1 MSERPITIAI
11 LAGESSGD
19 RQGAAL
25 LEALRKLAAPRRVEA
40 WGGGGKL
47 MAAAGVD
54 LHFNSEP
61 WSSIG
66 FAATLLSI
74 PYLLTVRAR
83 LKRELKANPPD
94 ALVLI
99 DAGGFNVEVGRWIKQ
114 RGVCPVFYYFP
125 PGSWRKPASSSAAS
139 RNAAHPSVASRDAA
153 RSPAPPRK
161 PNKLA
166 AASDRIVTP
175 FPWSADYLND
185 GGADARFVGHPLL
198 DVVKPHMA
206 DGEFYDRFGLDP
218 MRPIVALL
226 PGSRMTELRHI
237 LPTMIGAAG
246 EISRRIPGVQ
256 FVLALAPSA
265 PRDYVENVIRREQR
279 QGGRAA
285 RLQLFIHQAG
295 DKLAQIAHST
305 LPAPAAQLATTEGL
319 TLPAPPD
326 EGSPSP
332 RERPIPRQ
340 APLVICEDLTY
351 DVMSRSDLVITKSGT
366 STLEAAILHKP
377 MIIVYKVSSLM
388 AIEYRLRAPSLKIT
402 HIGMPNIMADEA
414 LFPELLQDAATPEAI
429 SELAVGILLQPE
441 RMMSLKNR
449 VTELVH
455 RVLGEP
461 GGVGRS
467 AELLLDLIDSHPRR

>member
-1 MSERPITIAI
+1 MSERPITIAMI
-11 LAGESSGD
+11 AGESSGD

-25 LEALRKLAAPRRVEA
+25 LEALRKLVAPRPVTA

-54 LHFNSEP
+54 VHYNSDP

-66 FAATLLSI
+66 IVATLFSI
-74 PYLLTVRAR
+74 PYLLSVRAK
-83 LKRELKANPPD
+83 LKRSLKANPPD

-99 DAGGFNVEVGRWIKQ
+99 DAGAFNVEIGRWAKQ
-114 RGVCPVFYYFP
+114 HGICPVFYYFP
-125 PGSWRKPASSSAAS
+125 PGSWRRPEIPDAPSS
-139 RNAAHPSVASRDAA
+139 
-153 RSPAPPRK
+153 K
-161 PNKLA
+161 PNKLVSA
-166 AASDRIVTP
+166 TDRIVTP
-175 FPWSADYLND
+175 FPWSADYLNAV
-185 GGADARFVGHPLL
+185 GADAHFVGHPLL
-198 DVVKPHMA
+198 DIVKPQMT
-206 DGEFYDRFGLDP
+206 DGEFYERFGLDP

-226 PGSRMTELRHI
+226 PGSRMFELTHI
-237 LPTMIGAAG
+237 LPPLIGAAG

-265 PRDYVENVIRREQR
+265 PRAYVEEMIRREQR

-305 LPAPAAQLATTEGL
+305 LPSPSAQMATTEGM
-319 TLPAPPD
+319 TLPAP
-326 EGSPSP
+326 EEESPAP
-332 RERPIPRQ
+332 RERPIPKQ

-377 MIIVYKVSSLM
+377 MIIVYRVSSFM
-388 AIEYRLRAPSLKIT
+388 AFEYRLRKPKLKIK
-402 HIGMPNIMADEA
+402 HFGMPNIMADEA
-414 LFPELLQDAATPEAI
+414 LFPELLQDEANPEAI

-441 RMMSLKNR
+441 RLMSLKTR

-461 GGVGRS
+461 GGVERS
-467 AELLLDLIDSHPRR
+467 AQLLLDLIESHPRR